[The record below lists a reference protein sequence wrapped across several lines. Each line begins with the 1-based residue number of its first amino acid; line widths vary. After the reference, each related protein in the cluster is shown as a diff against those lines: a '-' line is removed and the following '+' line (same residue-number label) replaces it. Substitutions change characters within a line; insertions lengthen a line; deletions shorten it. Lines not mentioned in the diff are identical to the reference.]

1 MSETTDRLKLPLIAS
16 GQAQKEMTHNEAL
29 ALMDIAVQPVVQ
41 AMEMG
46 APPETPVAGQCW
58 IVGPAPSGAWAGQ
71 AGAIAGWSQA
81 GWRFAVPQRGW
92 SAWLEVEG
100 RIVRFDGEVWS
111 GEVARIE
118 SVEIGGTRVVA
129 AQQPALELNS
139 GGTVIDSEAREAISQ
154 ILARLRAHGLIA
166 G

>member
-41 AMEMG
+41 AMETS

-58 IVGPAPSGAWAGQ
+58 IVGAAPTGAWADQ
-71 AGAIAGWSQA
+71 ENALALWTAG
-81 GWRFAVPQRGW
+81 GWRFVPPREGM
-92 SAWLEVEG
+92 SVVRLTDGARLRFEAGAWAAPGVVE
-100 RIVRFDGEVWS
+100 
-111 GEVARIE
+111 APA
-118 SVEIGGTRVVA
+118 GGST
-129 AQQPALELNS
+129 
-139 GGTVIDSEAREAISQ
+139 IDSEARSAISTL
-154 ILARLRAHGLIA
+154 ILHLVAQGVLIS